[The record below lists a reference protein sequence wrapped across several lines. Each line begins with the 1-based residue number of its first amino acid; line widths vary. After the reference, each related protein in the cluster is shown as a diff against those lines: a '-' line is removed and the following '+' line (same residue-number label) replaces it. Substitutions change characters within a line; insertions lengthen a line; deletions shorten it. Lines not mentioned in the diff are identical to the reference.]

1 MENSKIA
8 IIGMSGRFPDADSV
22 ESLFENCLN
31 GITSIKKYN
40 DSELIDA
47 GVKKEYLNDRDY
59 VKYGA
64 YVKDI
69 DKFDNSFFKMTQ
81 IEANITDPQQRIF
94 LKCAW
99 ESLENAN
106 YSPDKFNGK
115 IGVFA
120 SASLSTYL
128 INNVFKSDY
137 YKDKDFDYSTLIGN
151 DKDFLATRVSY
162 KLGLSG
168 PSISIQ
174 SGCSSSL
181 VATHYACQSLING
194 ESDIAIAGGVSL
206 NVPEKSGYHYQ
217 DGSTFS
223 KDGQVRPFDIN
234 ATGMVKGNGCGV
246 IVLKE
251 LSKAIEDHDYIYA
264 VIDSSSVNNDGRT
277 KVGYTAPSVAG
288 QTEAIK
294 HAINKSGIDINKIK
308 YIETHGTGT
317 KLGDPIEI
325 RALSR
330 AYNVD
335 KEHKVAIGS
344 IKANIG
350 HLDAAAGIV
359 GLIKTAMILN
369 KGVIPKSINF
379 ESPNPQINFNELP
392 FYLETKENIILNK
405 SEKNYAAVSS
415 FGIGGTN
422 VHMILED
429 YKQEKEIEDDN
440 RSYVLPFSAKSESA
454 LHMQKENLKEFLKS
468 HPDLNICDV
477 AFSLCFGRS
486 DFKCKDYLIA
496 SNVNEVIEQL
506 SGNKVC
512 LNKDSGLDKIAQ
524 QWIIGENISWETLF
538 RGVNAFRVPLPTYPF
553 EEKSF
558 WINPSLKIYEKEIS
572 IDEINSKVSEDKLS
586 KDEIINEVVDIWS
599 KDLDM
604 EIKKDDDFFDIGG
617 ESLIALD
624 IISDLNK
631 RFGLNLQANILSEMP
646 TPQLIGNYIYKLKN
660 EYSVEGLENVSK
672 IVSSD
677 SSDKNL
683 FLIHPAGGS
692 TYCYNILSKYLDS
705 HINIYAISFPQKVSI
720 DLEIKE
726 LAEIYI
732 KQITQIQPTGELYIG
747 GYSFGGNVALEIASQ
762 LKNKRNVNK
771 IFMIDS
777 IVPEAYSKDV
787 VDKDKCINNFPC
799 VWNLLMGN
807 VKEAELLMNFYNK
820 KDLDELIE
828 DMKREGSISKKFS
841 NKEIK
846 RIFNTWVSNSKAL
859 SLQSRDIKVDS
870 QIILFFA
877 KEKMPQFMYEFT
889 NLKSINYEEWSKYTS
904 KDLIMFGI
912 GGDHYS
918 IMADKEK
925 LKILASSLNQEI
937 KKIEAVCLY

>member
-8 IIGMSGRFPDADSV
+8 IIGMAGRFPDADSV

-31 GITSIKKYN
+31 GIVSIRKYN
-40 DSELIDA
+40 DSELINA
-47 GVKKEYLNDRDY
+47 GVKKEYLNDKDY

-64 YVKDI
+64 FVKDI

-81 IEANITDPQQRIF
+81 VEANITDPQQRIF

-99 ESLENAN
+99 ESLEDAS

-128 INNVFKSDY
+128 INNVLKSDY
-137 YKDKDFDYSTLIGN
+137 YKNKDFDYSTLIGN
-151 DKDFLATRVSY
+151 DKDFLSTRVSY

-206 NVPEKSGYHYQ
+206 NVPEKTGYHYQ

-223 KDGQVRPFDIN
+223 KDGQIRPFDSK

-246 IVLKE
+246 VVLKK
-251 LSKAIEDHDYIYA
+251 LSKAIEDNDYVYA
-264 VIDSSSVNNDGRT
+264 VIDSSAVNNDGRT
-277 KVGYTAPSVAG
+277 KVGYTAPSVSG
-288 QTEAIK
+288 QTDAIK

-330 AYNVD
+330 AYNIH
-335 KEHKVAIGS
+335 KEHKVTIGS

-350 HLDAAAGIV
+350 HLDAAAGVV
-359 GLIKTAMILN
+359 GLIKTAMILD
-369 KGVIPKSINF
+369 KGIIPKSVNF

-392 FYLETKENIILNK
+392 FYLETKENIILDQ

-429 YKQEKEIEDDN
+429 YKQVKKQEDDN
-440 RSYVLPFSAKSESA
+440 KSYVLPFSAKSENT
-454 LHMQKENLKEFLKS
+454 LDIQKVNIREFLKS
-468 HPDLNICDV
+468 HQDLNICDV

-486 DFKCKDYLIA
+486 DFKYRDYLIA
-496 SNVNEVIEQL
+496 SSVKEAIEQL
-506 SGNKVC
+506 SRKEAYLSKGSN
-512 LNKDSGLDKIAQ
+512 LDKVAQ
-524 QWIIGENISWETLF
+524 QWKAGESISWEPLF
-538 RGVNAFRVPLPTYPF
+538 SGVNAFRVPLPTYPF

-558 WINPSLKIYEKEIS
+558 WINPSRKICEVEIS
-572 IDEINSKVSEDKLS
+572 IDEINNGMVKDKLS
-586 KDEIINEVVDIWS
+586 KDEIINEVVNIWS
-599 KDLDM
+599 KDLEMD
-604 EIKKDDDFFDIGG
+604 IKKDDDFFDIGG

-631 RFGLNLQANILSEMP
+631 KFGLKLQTNILAELP
-646 TPQLIGNYIYKLKN
+646 TPQLVGNHIYKLKN
-660 EYSVEGLENVSK
+660 EYNLDGLENISK
-672 IVSSD
+672 IISSD

-692 TYCYNILSKYLDS
+692 TYCYNILSKYLER
-705 HINIYAISFPQKVSI
+705 HINIYAISFPQKVSV
-720 DLEIKE
+720 DLEIKD
-726 LAEIYI
+726 LAKIYA
-732 KQITQIQPTGELYIG
+732 KQITQIQPKGEFYIG
-747 GYSFGGNVALEIASQ
+747 GYSFGGNVALEIAAQ
-762 LKNKRNVNK
+762 LKNEQRNVKK

-777 IVPEAYSKDV
+777 IVPDSYSEDGI
-787 VDKDKCINNFPC
+787 DKEKCAKKFPV

-807 VKEAELLMNFYNK
+807 VEKAESLIDFESNK
-820 KDLDELIE
+820 SLDELID
-828 DMKREGSISKKFS
+828 DMKKEGIISEKFS
-841 NKEIK
+841 NVDVK
-846 RIFNTWVSNSKAL
+846 RTFNTWISNHKVL
-859 SLQSRDIKVDS
+859 SSQNRNIKVDS
-870 QIILFFA
+870 EIILFFG
-877 KEKMPQFMYEFT
+877 KDKMPKFLYEFT
-889 NLKSINYEEWSKYTS
+889 NMKLADCKLWSEHTS
-904 KDLIMFGI
+904 KDLVMVGVE
-912 GGDHYS
+912 GNHYS
-918 IMADKEK
+918 LMINKENM
-925 LKILASSLNQEI
+925 KILASSLNQEI
-937 KKIEAVCLY
+937 KKI